1 MATFVY
7 KKIGCKNPDFNTSEG
22 EFSLV
27 NGEIVLEYGFSLMTA
42 LDLVLDTLE
51 NVSYLGEERTWV
63 SASYK
68 DYFVEIHRKSN

>member
-7 KKIGCKNPDFNTSEG
+7 KKTGCKNPDFNTSEG

-27 NGEIVLEYGFSLMTA
+27 NGEIILAYGFSFLEA
-42 LDLVLDTLE
+42 LAMVLETVE

-63 SASYK
+63 SQSYP
-68 DYFVEIHRKSN
+68 DFCVEIHRKSN

>member
-1 MATFVY
+1 MAAFVY
-7 KKIGCKNPDFNTSEG
+7 KKIGCKNTDFNTSEG

-27 NGEIVLEYGFSLMTA
+27 NGEIILDYGFSLLTA

-51 NVSYLGEERTWV
+51 NVSYIGEERTWV
-63 SASYK
+63 SQSYK

>member
-7 KKIGCKNPDFNTSEG
+7 KKIGTKNPDFNTSEG
-22 EFSLV
+22 EFALV
-27 NGEIVLEYGFSLMTA
+27 NGEIILDYGFSLMTA